1 MEGKMKRL
9 LFVMALFLCFVGFT
23 FAKGQQAAPGGASAS
38 GGTVTLSA
46 YDQMDLADPQYEYW
60 PVTLNAFAQK
70 YPNIK
75 IEWEYVSGEQFH
87 DKFQTMAAAG
97 DIPDLF
103 TCYAGAR
110 SGYIINRGMVK
121 DLRPYLTDEFKSHY
135 TSSIWDPQ
143 GPKGEIYIIS
153 PNLAVCT
160 VIYVNTALQKQVG
173 LSMPKTLDEMIAQ
186 VPAIRA
192 AGLTPLMFGN
202 KGVWQAQSFLLSM
215 LVDRM
220 GGKAWFDRARVGT
233 AKFTDPQFVSALDVI
248 KRMVDTQLF
257 PAGVN
262 QLEGPEAWGAFVQN
276 KAVYLLDAGWRIPAL
291 MGAAAPADYANYQ
304 VMAFPAVNGEVTKG
318 SSAATLGEA
327 LAMNAK
333 LSGAKA
339 DAAWNFLSFIYGQEG
354 CDILMRYGTVP
365 TYKLDLAKYNLD
377 SLNTQYINLINNQSM
392 GYVIDAVM
400 DGEGVNN
407 ILNPGIQAVMM
418 GSKTSA
424 QLAAEYEG
432 WVAANDSNRGK

>member
-1 MEGKMKRL
+1 MKKL
-9 LFVMALFLCFVGFT
+9 LFVTVLRLCIIGFG
-23 FAKGQQAAPGGASAS
+23 FAKGQQDAPGGAI
-38 GGTVTLSA
+38 TLSA
-46 YDQMDLADPQYEYW
+46 YHQMDLASPQYEYW
-60 PVTLNAFAQK
+60 PVTLDAFAKK

-75 IEWEYVSGEQFH
+75 LDWEYVSGEQFH

-110 SGYIINRGMVK
+110 SGYILNRGAVK
-121 DLRPYLTDEFKSHY
+121 DLRPYLTPEFKSRY

-143 GPKGEIYIIS
+143 GPNGEIYIIS
-153 PNLAVCT
+153 PNMAVCT
-160 VIYVNTALQKQVG
+160 VIYVNTKLQRQLG
-173 LSMPKTLDEMIAQ
+173 LPMPKTLDEMIAQ

-192 AGLTPLMFGN
+192 AGLNPLMFGN

-220 GGKAWFDRARVGT
+220 AGKSWFDRARAGT
-233 AKFTDPQFVSALDVI
+233 AKFTDPQFGRSLDVV

-276 KAVYLLDAGWRIPAL
+276 QAVYLLDAGWRIPAL
-291 MGAAAPADYANYQ
+291 MGAAAPADYAGYQ
-304 VMAFPAVNGEVTKG
+304 VIAFPEVAGEVTKG

-327 LAMNAK
+327 IAMSSK

-339 DAAWNFLSFIYGQEG
+339 DAAWNFISYIYGEEG

-365 TYKLDLAKYNLD
+365 TYKLDYSKYNLD
-377 SLNTQYINLINNQSM
+377 NLNRQYIELTNSQSM

-407 ILNPGIQAVMM
+407 LLNPGIQAVMM

-424 QLAAEYEG
+424 QLASEYEA
-432 WVAANDSNRGK
+432 WVAANDSNRKK